1 MYCVVYRVVFIRLH
15 ITLVRAGRLLQ
26 RLLDVYLTRIAR
38 KGSSGALLLPGDR
51 SLQLAR
57 TRVYTTQ
64 FGDFKAGDFKSQEQ
78 SMYDMYRCVALTM
91 CCAAVATGAGCFGGI
106 AEAQGG
112 CRVARIVRFHPCST
126 QGIFRFV

>member
-1 MYCVVYRVVFIRLH
+1 MVVLIRLH

-26 RLLDVYLTRIAR
+26 RLLDVDITRIAR
-38 KGSSGALLLPGDR
+38 KGSSGAPLLPDDH

-57 TRVYTTQ
+57 TRAYTTQ

-78 SMYDMYRCVALTM
+78 SMYDVYRCVALTM
-91 CCAAVATGAGCFGGI
+91 CCAAVATRAGRFAGI

-112 CRVARIVRFHPCST
+112 CRVARIVRFHPCSA
-126 QGIFRFV
+126 QGLFRSV